1 MTKCTEVSSMY
12 SLYEV
17 MPHGADRI
25 AACNAHHVVQSCGI
39 PTQRG
44 CLLGL
49 QEWLREAM
57 LHVGFNEADVR
68 ADNGSQWDL
77 YDETLNSA
85 GILPLVFTAI

>member
-1 MTKCTEVSSMY
+1 
-12 SLYEV
+12 
-17 MPHGADRI
+17 
-25 AACNAHHVVQSCGI
+25 
-39 PTQRG
+39 
-44 CLLGL
+44 
-49 QEWLREAM
+49 M